1 MSELLLLSG
10 GIDSS
15 AIAAWRRPAC
25 CLTIDYGQRPATA
38 ELEAAREICR
48 ALGLNHEVERVP
60 INDFGTGMLAGKPN
74 SASSPH
80 EEFWPFRNQFLITL
94 GAMYAMSHSLSTVLI
109 GTVRNDGRH
118 RDGSV
123 GFLKQIS
130 ELTAYQEG
138 QISILA
144 PAIGLSSVDLVGVSG
159 ITPSVLGWTH
169 SCHNSHVACG
179 NCPGCRKHAETM
191 EAISGDR

>member
-1 MSELLLLSG
+1 
-10 GIDSS
+10 
-15 AIAAWRRPAC
+15 
-25 CLTIDYGQRPATA
+25 
-38 ELEAAREICR
+38 
-48 ALGLNHEVERVP
+48 
-60 INDFGTGMLAGKPN
+60 
-74 SASSPH
+74 
-80 EEFWPFRNQFLITL
+80 
-94 GAMYAMSHSLSTVLI
+94 MSHSLSTVLI

-144 PAIGLSSVDLVGVSG
+144 PAIGLNSVDLVGVSG

-169 SCHNSHVACG
+169 SCHNNSHVACG